1 MRIYISMVQ
10 MARIKE
16 KSHSP
21 DEKYQHGVFDTGQSM
36 PFNKDVV
43 SKEAERLVR
52 GQRKKKSTMER
63 SEYKSSL
70 IKERRDKV
78 YGRLI
83 RKCGAIED
91 LFYSSRNITAAKKI
105 CVSLMTS

>member
-1 MRIYISMVQ
+1 MVK
-10 MARIKE
+10 MARTKE
-16 KSHSP
+16 KTHSSLP
-21 DEKYQHGVFDTGQSM
+21 DEMYQHGVFDTGQSM
-36 PFNKDVV
+36 QFNKDVV
-43 SKEAERLVR
+43 SKDAERL
-52 GQRKKKSTMER
+52 GMSQRKKKSTMEA

-91 LFYSSRNITAAKKI
+91 LFYSSRNIRAAKKY
-105 CVSLMTS
+105 VSV

>member
-1 MRIYISMVQ
+1 MVK
-10 MARIKE
+10 MARTKE
-16 KSHSP
+16 KTHSSLP
-21 DEKYQHGVFDTGQSM
+21 DEMYQHGVFDTGQSM
-36 PFNKDVV
+36 QFNKDVV
-43 SKEAERLVR
+43 SKDAERL
-52 GQRKKKSTMER
+52 GMSQRKNKSTMEA

-91 LFYSSRNITAAKKI
+91 LFYSSRNITAAKKY
-105 CVSLMTS
+105 VSV

>member
-1 MRIYISMVQ
+1 MVK
-10 MARIKE
+10 MARTKE
-16 KSHSP
+16 KTHSSLP
-21 DEKYQHGVFDTGQSM
+21 DEMYQHGVFDTGQSM
-36 PFNKDVV
+36 QFNKDVV
-43 SKEAERLVR
+43 SKDAERL
-52 GQRKKKSTMER
+52 GMSQRKKKSTMEA

-91 LFYSSRNITAAKKI
+91 LFYSSRNITAAKKY
-105 CVSLMTS
+105 VSV